1 MEPIVTGYAR
11 FLQSKK
17 KKKTSIVSAKG
28 KQKTEKKR
36 GRQ

>member
-11 FLQSKK
+11 FLQSK